1 MGKQLTA
8 IIHRNWHILANIT
21 TFSSFGHSNLYQP
34 IPNPTLFK
42 TTLFTLHKHMAPHCK
57 TRKTTKHTHPH
68 TPIWT
73 YPQWHIHD
81 NITAVVTPVS
91 SLIQDTHN
99 SSWCDGQWMESQ
111 DILWRS
117 LHHSTTMW
125 PRILL
130 LVSSMLY
137 PQQLNLLTIN
147 LTILSQ

>member
-57 TRKTTKHTHPH
+57 TCKTTNHTHPH

-73 YPQWHIHD
+73 YPQWHAHD

-147 LTILSQ
+147 LTILNQ